1 LSANTAYACS
11 FNATSRKLNRIKIN
25 DLLNNADESNELMI
39 SSSIPKFKTDLK
51 APDIR
56 AMSENSENDDDDSIV
71 MLKTKL
77 EELVME
83 DSDIEEYYK
92 GLQSRLNQK
101 KIDEIYNIVRSDIPL
116 TPFRKSSS
124 NAETKAF
131 TLKENRHLTHKSDFK
146 ISPRFIQETIT
157 DGEDEIPEEKNTS
170 LEATNEN
177 NFDNLSERIMSG
189 EIGIQTEDEN
199 SSQLTLDMVPDKE
212 EKENEDDINLKI
224 AFDMIN
230 NDELSEVSSDSD
242 ETDETIFSKLFKYRV
257 FSDDDEIKEE
267 IAKENEEYQGFE
279 YESTADK
286 AESEKLL
293 KNSASLAFKK
303 LICTLAIFA
312 LIFILKT
319 TARLNDSF
327 AELISYTK
335 YGILYI
341 FAELQLMFF
350 AIALHK
356 GTFLNGLKS
365 FTTGKLS
372 SESVFS
378 ATTLITTLHTIC
390 ALFNQKNGI
399 VIFTSIPALMALF
412 ISIATYLKCKKD
424 LYCFSIISTDEEKY
438 AAAEL
443 SANSKEAS
451 SFYTYLLED
460 SDVYTVSKSSFISSF
475 FKRISEKPKSED
487 ILIAIIPGLFFV
499 SATIFAI
506 CFFHGN
512 MNIYSSFTASTA
524 FLCAAMPA
532 TSFFVITIPL
542 IRANLICKNLDS
554 AIIGERAAEEYA
566 NASVI
571 SFEDLEIFPSN
582 RVKMTNMKAYHNM
595 RIDQIIVELS
605 KLFAH
610 IGGPLKSLFSDAV
623 DGVIEEHTVIKVIES
638 EENGLIIAADGVD
651 YYLGNGSFMKSR
663 GLLFEE
669 EDEDRIYEKNGGSVM
684 FFGANS
690 ILAAKLYF
698 KYTPQKGFKKLLSDM
713 YKCGLCIGIKTLDP
727 NINNTLLAFHADG
740 LECPISILKSESPA
754 DVTEHFE
761 TIDSGIVSKHSM
773 RSFLKTFMLCDK
785 ARHSIKSNGIIMLS
799 GVILTSLLM
808 VFLSITG
815 GISDFSSEHAF
826 IFQTLWS
833 LVIFILSFL
842 K

>member
-1 LSANTAYACS
+1 MSTNTAYACS
-11 FNATSRKLNRIKIN
+11 FKATSRKLNRIKIN
-25 DLLNNADESNELMI
+25 ELLNNADESNELMI

-56 AMSENSENDDDDSIV
+56 AMSETTENSDDDSII
-71 MLKTKL
+71 MLKTRL

-83 DSDIEEYYK
+83 DSDLEEYYK

-101 KIDEIYNIVRSDIPL
+101 KIDEIYNIVKSDIPL
-116 TPFRKSSS
+116 SPFKKTSS
-124 NAETKAF
+124 NNATKTF
-131 TLKENRHLTHKSDFK
+131 DLKENRHLTKKSDLK
-146 ISPRFIQETIT
+146 ISPRFVQGTIT
-157 DGEDEIPEEKNTS
+157 DSEDELPEEKVTS
-170 LEATNEN
+170 LETTNEKS
-177 NFDNLSERIMSG
+177 FDNLSERILNG
-189 EIGIQTEDEN
+189 EIKIESEEEN
-199 SSQLTLDMVPDKE
+199 SSQLTLDMIPEKE
-212 EKENEDDINLKI
+212 EKESEDDINLKI

-230 NDELSEVSSDSD
+230 NDELSEGNNFSEES
-242 ETDETIFSKLFKYRV
+242 DETIFSKLFKYRV

-267 IAKENEEYQGFE
+267 VFKESEEYQGFE
-279 YESTADK
+279 YESVEDK

-303 LICTLAIFA
+303 LVCTLSIFT
-312 LIFILKT
+312 LIFILKIF
-319 TARLNDSF
+319 AKYNDSF
-327 AELISYTK
+327 AELISYKK
-335 YGILYI
+335 YGVLYI

-378 ATTLITTLHTIC
+378 ATALVTTLHTIC
-390 ALFNQKNGI
+390 TLFNQEDGI
-399 VIFTSIPALMALF
+399 VIFTAIPSLMALF

-424 LYCFSIISTDEEKY
+424 LYCFGIISTDEEKY
-438 AAAEL
+438 AASEL
-443 SANSKEAS
+443 SATSKEAS
-451 SFYTYLLED
+451 NFYTYLLED
-460 SDVYTVSKSSFISSF
+460 SDVYTVSKSPFISSF
-475 FKRISEKPKSED
+475 FKRISQKPKSED
-487 ILIAIIPGLFFV
+487 ILVAIIPGLFFV
-499 SATIFAI
+499 SALIFSI
-506 CFFHGN
+506 CFFHGKTD
-512 MNIYSSFTASTA
+512 IYSSFTAATS
-524 FLCAAMPA
+524 FICAAMPA
-532 TSFFVITIPL
+532 TSFFAISLPL
-542 IRANLICKNLDS
+542 IKANLVCKKLDS

-566 NASVI
+566 NASVV

-605 KLFAH
+605 RLFTH

-638 EENGLIIAADGVD
+638 EENGLVIAADGVD
-651 YYLGNGSFMKSR
+651 YYLGNGNFMKNR

-684 FFGANS
+684 FFGANN

-727 NINNTLLAFHADG
+727 NINNALLAFHADG
-740 LECPISILKSESPA
+740 LNCPISILKSESPS
-754 DVTEHFE
+754 DVTEYFE
-761 TIDSGIVSKHSM
+761 KIDSGIVSKHSM
-773 RSFLKTFMLCDK
+773 RSFLKAFMLCDK
-785 ARHSIKSNGIIMLS
+785 ARHSIKSNGIIMLA
-799 GVILTSLLM
+799 GVLLTSILM
-808 VFLSITG
+808 IFLSITG
-815 GISDFSSEHAF
+815 GINEFSSEHAF
-826 IFQTLWS
+826 IFQILWS
-833 LVIFILSFL
+833 FTIFILSFL